1 MTIDFWAKTNGT
13 WINAISVILGTTG
26 GVLLKYR
33 LPLRM
38 QRIITQG
45 VALITLFIGFQMAGS
60 LLQVKNS
67 RVDGVVLGLL
77 AIIIGG
83 LLGEWWQIE
92 ERLYSVGEFL
102 KARFQKSGY
111 FTEGFVAGSLLFC
124 VGPMAL
130 IGSLNNGLTGNNTL
144 LMLKSAMDGITSIAL
159 GSSFGIGVGFSSLVI
174 LVYQGCVS
182 LLAGFLVQSLPDP
195 THDPHLLLITGV
207 GGLTIV
213 GLGCKLLEVSQVR
226 VASFL
231 PALIIA
237 PLLYFLLA
245 FIGIS

>member
-1 MTIDFWAKTNGT
+1 MTLDFWAKTNGT

-26 GVLLKYR
+26 GMLLQHR

-67 RVDGVVLGLL
+67 RIDGVVLGLL

-83 LLGEWWQIE
+83 LLGEWWQLE

-111 FTEGFVAGSLLFC
+111 FTEGFVASSLIFC
-124 VGPMAL
+124 VGPMTL
-130 IGSLNNGLTGNNTL
+130 IGSLNNGLTGNNTV
-144 LMLKSAMDGITSIAL
+144 LMLKATMDGITSIAL
-159 GSSFGIGVGFSSLVI
+159 SSSFGVGVGFSSLVI
-174 LVYQGCVS
+174 LIYQGGVS

-195 THDPHLLLITGV
+195 THNPHLLLITGV

-213 GLGCKLLEVSQVR
+213 GLGCNLLEVSQVR

-237 PLLYFLLA
+237 PVIYFFVA
-245 FIGIS
+245 IAK

>member
-1 MTIDFWAKTNGT
+1 MTLDFWAKTNGT

-26 GVLLKYR
+26 GMLLKHR

-67 RVDGVVLGLL
+67 RIDGVVLALL
-77 AIIIGG
+77 AMTIGG

-92 ERLYSVGEFL
+92 EKLYSVGEFL
-102 KARFQKSGY
+102 KARFQKSGS
-111 FTEGFVAGSLLFC
+111 FTEGFVAGSLIFC
-124 VGPMAL
+124 VGPMTL

-144 LMLKSAMDGITSIAL
+144 LILKATMDGITSIAL
-159 GSSFGIGVGFSSLVI
+159 SSSFGMGVGFSSLVI
-174 LVYQGCVS
+174 LIYQGGVS

-195 THDPHLLLITGV
+195 TQNPQLLLITGV

-213 GLGCKLLEVSQVR
+213 GLGCNLLEVSQVR

-237 PLLYFLLA
+237 PLLYFFVA
-245 FIGIS
+245 IAK

>member
-1 MTIDFWAKTNGT
+1 MTLDFWAKTNGT

-26 GVLLKYR
+26 GILLKHR

-45 VALITLFIGFQMAGS
+45 VALITLFIGFQMTES

-67 RVDGVVLGLL
+67 RVDGVVLGLI

-83 LLGEWWQIE
+83 LLGELWQLE
-92 ERLYSVGEFL
+92 DRLYRVGEFL
-102 KARFQKSGY
+102 KVRFQKSGY

-144 LMLKSAMDGITSIAL
+144 LILKATMDGIVSIAL

-174 LVYQGCVS
+174 LVYQGGVS
-182 LLAGFLVQSLPDP
+182 LLAGFFVQSLPDP
-195 THDPHLLLITGV
+195 THDPYLLMITGV
-207 GGLTIV
+207 GGLIV
-213 GLGCKLLEVSQVR
+213 LGLGLSLLEVSQVR

-231 PALIIA
+231 PALLVA
-237 PLLYFLLA
+237 PLLYFLWQ
-245 FIGIS
+245 

>member
-1 MTIDFWAKTNGT
+1 MTLDFWAKTNGT

-26 GVLLKYR
+26 GILLKHH

-83 LLGEWWQIE
+83 LLGEWWQLE

-124 VGPMAL
+124 VGPMTL
-130 IGSLNNGLTGNNTL
+130 IGSLNNGLTGNNAL
-144 LMLKSAMDGITSIAL
+144 LVLKAVMDGITSIAL
-159 GSSFGIGVGFSSLVI
+159 SSSFGIGVGFSSLVI
-174 LVYQGCVS
+174 VVYQGGVS

-195 THDPHLLLITGV
+195 AHDSHLLLITGV
-207 GGLTIV
+207 GGLTII
-213 GLGCKLLEVSQVR
+213 GLGCNLLEVSQVR

-231 PALIIA
+231 PALIVA
-237 PLLYFLLA
+237 PLLYFFVA
-245 FIGIS
+245 IAK

>member
-1 MTIDFWAKTNGT
+1 MTLDFWAKTNGT

-26 GVLLKYR
+26 GILLKHR

-45 VALITLFIGFQMAGS
+45 VALITLFIGFQMTES

-67 RVDGVVLGLL
+67 RVDGVVLGLI

-83 LLGEWWQIE
+83 LLGELWQLE
-92 ERLYSVGEFL
+92 DRLYRVGEFL
-102 KARFQKSGY
+102 KVRFQKSGY

-144 LMLKSAMDGITSIAL
+144 LILKATMDGIVSIAL

-174 LVYQGCVS
+174 LVYQGGVS

-195 THDPHLLLITGV
+195 TNDPHLLLITGV
-207 GGLTIV
+207 GGLTVV
-213 GLGCKLLEVSQVR
+213 GLGFNLLEVSQVR

-231 PALIIA
+231 PALLVA
-237 PLLYFLLA
+237 PLLYFLWQ
-245 FIGIS
+245 

>member
-1 MTIDFWAKTNGT
+1 MTLDFWVKTNGT

-26 GVLLKYR
+26 GMLLRHR

-45 VALITLFIGFQMAGS
+45 VALITLFIGFHMAES

-67 RVDGVVLGLL
+67 RVDGVVLGLI

-83 LLGEWWQIE
+83 LLGELWQLE
-92 ERLYSVGEFL
+92 DRLYRVGEFL
-102 KARFQKSGY
+102 KVRFQKSGY

-144 LMLKSAMDGITSIAL
+144 LILKATMDGIVSIAL

-174 LVYQGCVS
+174 LVYQGGVS
-182 LLAGFLVQSLPDP
+182 LLAGFVVQSLPDP

-207 GGLTIV
+207 GGLTVV
-213 GLGCKLLEVSQVR
+213 GLGFNLLEVSQVR

-231 PALIIA
+231 PALLVA
-237 PLLYFLLA
+237 PLLYFLWQ
-245 FIGIS
+245 

>member
-1 MTIDFWAKTNGT
+1 MTLDFWAKTNGT
-13 WINAISVILGTTG
+13 WINAISVILGTAG
-26 GVLLKYR
+26 GMLLKHR

-60 LLQVKNS
+60 LSQVKNS
-67 RVDGVVLGLL
+67 RIDGVVLGLL
-77 AIIIGG
+77 AMIIGG
-83 LLGEWWQIE
+83 LLGEWWQLE
-92 ERLYSVGEFL
+92 EKLYSVGEFL
-102 KARFQKSGY
+102 KARFQKSGA
-111 FTEGFVAGSLLFC
+111 FTEGFVAGSLIFC

-144 LMLKSAMDGITSIAL
+144 LMLKATMDGVTSVAL
-159 GSSFGIGVGFSSLVI
+159 SSSFGVGVGFSSLVI
-174 LVYQGCVS
+174 LIYQGGVS

-195 THDPHLLLITGV
+195 ASSPHLLLITGV

-213 GLGCKLLEVSQVR
+213 GLGCNLLEVSQVR
-226 VASFL
+226 VASFI

-237 PLLYFLLA
+237 PLLYFLVT
-245 FIGIS
+245 ITN